1 MKIEFI
7 PIFYRLAVRLIYKSF
22 QLSFDFLRFRC
33 FVFFQKRGGYL
44 SIPFGATAAKD
55 VKSEDIEE

>member
-7 PIFYRLAVRLIYKSF
+7 PIFFRLAVSLIYKSF
-22 QLSFDFLRFRC
+22 QLNFYVCVVLP
-33 FVFFQKRGGYL
+33 FFQKRGGYL
-44 SIPFGATAAKD
+44 SIPFGATDAKD

>member
-7 PIFYRLAVRLIYKSF
+7 PIFFRLAVSLIYKSF
-22 QLSFDFLRFRC
+22 HLNFYV
-33 FVFFQKRGGYL
+33 FVVLPFFQKRGSYL